1 MGLLAKANRMKY
13 EGYEII
19 ATPEENGK
27 VNVWV
32 SFKKLGD
39 QDFITDVLDIVQLIN
54 IIVGNLTPDSYQMWS
69 GDLNSDNYFDVL
81 DIVLL
86 VNIILDR

>member
-13 EGYEII
+13 EGYEIV

-39 QDFITDVLDIVQLIN
+39 QDFITDGVKFVKMLEKFIN
-54 IIVGNLTPDSYQMWS
+54 NTYKQGV
-69 GDLNSDNYFDVL
+69 
-81 DIVLL
+81 
-86 VNIILDR
+86 RAAKK

>member
-32 SFKKLGD
+32 SFRKLGD
-39 QDFITDVLDIVQLIN
+39 QDFITDGVKFVKMLEKFIN
-54 IIVGNLTPDSYQMWS
+54 NTYKQG
-69 GDLNSDNYFDVL
+69 GKAAKK
-81 DIVLL
+81 
-86 VNIILDR
+86 

>member
-39 QDFITDVLDIVQLIN
+39 QDFITD
-54 IIVGNLTPDSYQMWS
+54 
-69 GDLNSDNYFDVL
+69 NYPESAEAIMQQIRAAIEVSL
-81 DIVLL
+81 PQATE
-86 VNIILDR
+86 

>member
-32 SFKKLGD
+32 SFRKLGD
-39 QDFITDVLDIVQLIN
+39 QDFITDGVKFVKMLEKFIN
-54 IIVGNLTPDSYQMWS
+54 NTYKQGVKAAKK
-69 GDLNSDNYFDVL
+69 
-81 DIVLL
+81 
-86 VNIILDR
+86 

>member
-13 EGYEII
+13 DGYEIV

-32 SFKKLGD
+32 SFKKLGN
-39 QDFITDVLDIVQLIN
+39 QDFIIDGVKFVKKLEKFIN
-54 IIVGNLTPDSYQMWS
+54 DTYKQGVKAAKK
-69 GDLNSDNYFDVL
+69 
-81 DIVLL
+81 
-86 VNIILDR
+86 

>member
-19 ATPEENGK
+19 ATREENGK

-39 QDFITDVLDIVQLIN
+39 QDFITDGVKFVKMLEKFIN
-54 IIVGNLTPDSYQMWS
+54 NTYKQGVKAAKK
-69 GDLNSDNYFDVL
+69 
-81 DIVLL
+81 
-86 VNIILDR
+86 

>member
-13 EGYEII
+13 EGYEIV

-39 QDFITDVLDIVQLIN
+39 QDFITDGVKFVKMLEKFIN
-54 IIVGNLTPDSYQMWS
+54 NTYKQGVKAAKK
-69 GDLNSDNYFDVL
+69 
-81 DIVLL
+81 
-86 VNIILDR
+86 

>member
-32 SFKKLGD
+32 SFKKLGN
-39 QDFITDVLDIVQLIN
+39 QDFIIDGVKFVKKLEKFIN
-54 IIVGNLTPDSYQMWS
+54 DTYKQGVKAAKK
-69 GDLNSDNYFDVL
+69 
-81 DIVLL
+81 
-86 VNIILDR
+86 

>member
-13 EGYEII
+13 DGYEIV

-39 QDFITDVLDIVQLIN
+39 QDFITDGVKFVKMLEKFIN
-54 IIVGNLTPDSYQMWS
+54 NTYKQGVKAAKK
-69 GDLNSDNYFDVL
+69 
-81 DIVLL
+81 
-86 VNIILDR
+86 

>member
-13 EGYEII
+13 DGYEIV

-32 SFKKLGD
+32 SFRKLGD
-39 QDFITDVLDIVQLIN
+39 QDFITDGVKFVKMLEKFIN
-54 IIVGNLTPDSYQMWS
+54 NTYKQGVKAAKK
-69 GDLNSDNYFDVL
+69 
-81 DIVLL
+81 
-86 VNIILDR
+86 

>member
-13 EGYEII
+13 DGYEMV

-32 SFKKLGD
+32 SFKKLGN
-39 QDFITDVLDIVQLIN
+39 QDFIIDGVKFVKKLEKFIN
-54 IIVGNLTPDSYQMWS
+54 DTYKQGVKAAKK
-69 GDLNSDNYFDVL
+69 
-81 DIVLL
+81 
-86 VNIILDR
+86 

>member
-13 EGYEII
+13 DGYEIV

-32 SFKKLGD
+32 SFKKLGN
-39 QDFITDVLDIVQLIN
+39 QDFIIDGVKFVKKLEKFIN
-54 IIVGNLTPDSYQMWS
+54 NTYKQGVKAAKK
-69 GDLNSDNYFDVL
+69 
-81 DIVLL
+81 
-86 VNIILDR
+86 

>member
-39 QDFITDVLDIVQLIN
+39 QDFIIDGVKFVKKLEKFIN
-54 IIVGNLTPDSYQMWS
+54 DTYKQGVKAAKK
-69 GDLNSDNYFDVL
+69 
-81 DIVLL
+81 
-86 VNIILDR
+86 

>member
-39 QDFITDVLDIVQLIN
+39 QDFITDGVKFVKMLEKFIN
-54 IIVGNLTPDSYQMWS
+54 DTYKQGVKAAKK
-69 GDLNSDNYFDVL
+69 
-81 DIVLL
+81 
-86 VNIILDR
+86 

>member
-39 QDFITDVLDIVQLIN
+39 QDFITDGVKFVKMLEKFIN
-54 IIVGNLTPDSYQMWS
+54 NTYKQGVKAAKK
-69 GDLNSDNYFDVL
+69 
-81 DIVLL
+81 
-86 VNIILDR
+86 

>member
-13 EGYEII
+13 EGYEIV

-32 SFKKLGD
+32 SFKNLGD
-39 QDFITDVLDIVQLIN
+39 QDFITDGVKFVKMLEKFIN
-54 IIVGNLTPDSYQMWS
+54 NTYKQGVKAAKK
-69 GDLNSDNYFDVL
+69 
-81 DIVLL
+81 
-86 VNIILDR
+86 

>member
-32 SFKKLGD
+32 SFSKLGD
-39 QDFITDVLDIVQLIN
+39 QDFITDGVKFVKMLEKFIN
-54 IIVGNLTPDSYQMWS
+54 NTYKQGVKAAKK
-69 GDLNSDNYFDVL
+69 
-81 DIVLL
+81 
-86 VNIILDR
+86 